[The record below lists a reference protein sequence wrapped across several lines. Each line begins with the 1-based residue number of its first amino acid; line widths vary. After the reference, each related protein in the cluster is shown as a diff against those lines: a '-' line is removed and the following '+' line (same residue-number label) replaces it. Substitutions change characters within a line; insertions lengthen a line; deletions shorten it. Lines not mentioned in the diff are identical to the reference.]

1 MAYSELQLS
10 KLGNVKPATGRRN
23 DRQIWHYEAGADNL
37 AAVVTNGYFN
47 SARGLL
53 EVGDRIHL
61 VCNNEADFR
70 VLKVTAVPKI
80 TGNVTT
86 AALAG
91 YTAP

>member
-10 KLGNVKPATGRRN
+10 KLGNVKPATGRTN
-23 DRQIWHYEAGADNL
+23 DRQIWHFEAGDDAI
-37 AAVVTNGYFN
+37 AAVVTAGYFN
-47 SARGLL
+47 NARGLL
-53 EVGDRIHL
+53 EVGDRIHV

-86 AALAG
+86 AALAN